1 MYKFFLIVLLS
12 IVPLVTWADNSGN
25 SSGFSWSE
33 KIGWIHFSGED
44 AGIDYGVKI
53 SNDQISGYIWSEK
66 AGWISLNCFNDLSC
80 KSQPYGVVSDG
91 EGNLSGFAWS
101 EKGGWINFSGVG
113 AVEYQVQVASNGN
126 LSGYAWSEKV
136 GWINTNDSGEYYGVQ
151 SEEGEA
157 YCEDCV
163 PCNPPVL
170 AWGFDEGIG
179 AVAHDD
185 SLRGNNI
192 TNDGTLENGPIW
204 QERSECVSGKCLYF
218 DGNNDNVN
226 RAYDTDLSFK
236 ENSFSIGTW
245 FKSPA
250 VSIPAYLMSRYDSA
264 GWKLWLDADGDV
276 CFGIDDDGTWSSE
289 TPDDYTCT
297 SGKNYDNDTWH
308 YVLAKKDFTNG
319 IYIYLDGTEVAS
331 DVSLSAVSSLSGT
344 NPTFYTA
351 LNSDGIS
358 SPFVG
363 FLDDVKIYSYGRS
376 DEQIRQDYNA
386 GSSGAKTNRGTSVSM
401 GDKSAKWMSDGL
413 VGYWKMDESSWNGTA
428 GEVKDVS
435 GNNNHGTASGGASTT
450 VGKFGNGGNFNGG
463 TDAVLTNTSSSG
475 NFTYSAWIKISG
487 GGSYPYIATA
497 TNNNW
502 FWNANSGTG
511 KMQFYNGTAWTTLS
525 TKSVVDNVWH
535 HVVYTGDG
543 NNIKGYIDGVLDT
556 TNALSNPAM
565 TVGVQIGRRGASY
578 SLIGNVDEF
587 RTYNRAL
594 SPDEIKQLYNYAPG
608 PVMHLKMDEKVS
620 GD

>member
-236 ENSFSIGTW
+236 ENSFS
-245 FKSPA
+245 
-250 VSIPAYLMSRYDSA
+250 
-264 GWKLWLDADGDV
+264 
-276 CFGIDDDGTWSSE
+276 
-289 TPDDYTCT
+289 
-297 SGKNYDNDTWH
+297 
-308 YVLAKKDFTNG
+308 
-319 IYIYLDGTEVAS
+319 
-331 DVSLSAVSSLSGT
+331 
-344 NPTFYTA
+344 
-351 LNSDGIS
+351 
-358 SPFVG
+358 
-363 FLDDVKIYSYGRS
+363 
-376 DEQIRQDYNA
+376 
-386 GSSGAKTNRGTSVSM
+386 
-401 GDKSAKWMSDGL
+401 
-413 VGYWKMDESSWNGTA
+413 
-428 GEVKDVS
+428 
-435 GNNNHGTASGGASTT
+435 
-450 VGKFGNGGNFNGG
+450 
-463 TDAVLTNTSSSG
+463 
-475 NFTYSAWIKISG
+475 
-487 GGSYPYIATA
+487 
-497 TNNNW
+497 
-502 FWNANSGTG
+502 
-511 KMQFYNGTAWTTLS
+511 
-525 TKSVVDNVWH
+525 
-535 HVVYTGDG
+535 
-543 NNIKGYIDGVLDT
+543 
-556 TNALSNPAM
+556 
-565 TVGVQIGRRGASY
+565 
-578 SLIGNVDEF
+578 
-587 RTYNRAL
+587 
-594 SPDEIKQLYNYAPG
+594 
-608 PVMHLKMDEKVS
+608 
-620 GD
+620 